1 MNEGHT
7 LSITS
12 MIPAVS
18 IHAYDAARRRAGLIE
33 RTDRGRIVV
42 SGKDRASYLQGLLT
56 NDVVAL
62 GAGEGCYAAYLTP
75 QGRMI
80 TDLWVYE
87 LGDVILLTLSRDVK
101 DLVLAKLDQ
110 FIFTEDVQ
118 LGDVTDTFAHVA
130 IVGPE
135 AAALLAPLV
144 GLDRDAIA
152 RLREHGNLR
161 AQFEGQPAIVLQVSD
176 TGEPGFDVLVD
187 RAAAGAVRQRLL
199 EAGAV
204 ELDERAREALRI
216 EAGVPRFHA
225 DMDEETI
232 PLEAGIESRA
242 ISLTKGC
249 YVGQEVIIRVLHRGH
264 GRVARRLVGLTFEG
278 DGLSPRGEEIQADGK
293 RIGEVTSSSWS
304 PALQRVIGLGYVH
317 RDFVSPGTRVSVH
330 GTAAQVT
337 ALPFVV
343 RSRE

>member
-1 MNEGHT
+1 
-7 LSITS
+7 

-18 IHAYDAARRRAGLIE
+18 VHAYDAARRRAALID
-33 RTDRGRIVV
+33 RTDRGRVVV

-56 NDVVAL
+56 NDVAAL
-62 GAGEGCYAAYLTP
+62 SAGEGCYAAYLTP

-80 TDLWVYE
+80 ADLWVYE

-101 DLVLAKLDQ
+101 DIVLAKLDQ

-118 LGDVTDTFAHVA
+118 LGDVTDTFAHIA

-135 AAALLAPLV
+135 GAAMLAPLLGV
-144 GLDRDAIA
+144 DRDTIA
-152 RLREHGNLR
+152 RLPAHGNLR
-161 AQFEGQPAIVLQVSD
+161 AQFEGQPAVVMQVSD

-187 RAAAGAVRQRLL
+187 VTAAGAMRQRLL

-204 ELDERAREALRI
+204 DLDDLAREALRI
-216 EAGVPRFHA
+216 EAGVPRFHT

-264 GRVARRLVGLTFEG
+264 GRVARKLVGLTFDG
-278 DGLSPRGEEIQADGK
+278 DGLFPRGAVILADGK
-293 RIGEVTSSSWS
+293 RVGEVTSSSWS
-304 PALQRVIGLGYVH
+304 PAMKRAIGLGYVH
-317 RDFVSPGTRVSVH
+317 RDFVAPDTRVSVN
-330 GTAAQVT
+330 GTPALVT
-337 ALPFVV
+337 ALPFVPRPV
-343 RSRE
+343 